1 MESCDCAH
9 CKICIRS
16 METLEICGDRL
27 NFVAEE
33 QTYLIL
39 SKRNETRLLHSKNG
53 MEEKP
58 RTDLRAKPIFE
69 VLATRRRERDVVLF
83 EPTGMNT
90 QVMISDQ

>member
-1 MESCDCAH
+1 MESCDYVH
-9 CKICIRS
+9 YKICVRS

-39 SKRNETRLLHSKNG
+39 SKRNGGARLLHRKNG

-69 VLATRRRERDVVLF
+69 VFATRR
-83 EPTGMNT
+83 
-90 QVMISDQ
+90 